1 MFVTVAASRLLLLRQ
16 LPTTI
21 TSNGNA
27 NGNINDNANG
37 DGDGGG
43 NAGEWKWDLDAA
55 RATLD
60 LPAVLQRLVELL
72 EEARALRDRRAAV
85 ASGSGGGG
93 SGGSSGTDRAKEGDD
108 VRGAGSGDGDG
119 RNECIGSGIGIG
131 ISVYDKDD
139 PFKMYIIKVRWMKGW
154 LEARLA
160 GRPQAAVVAAPGGE
174 NSTEEYQEGVED
186 ESGGSPSLDY
196 QAAYDWFSFGL
207 MGSESWSFDG

>member
-85 ASGSGGGG
+85 AGG
-93 SGGSSGTDRAKEGDD
+93 GGSSGTDRAKEDDD

-139 PFKMYIIKVRWMKGW
+139 PLKMYIIKVRWMKGW

-160 GRPQAAVVAAPGGE
+160 GRPPAAVVAAPGGE
-174 NSTEEYQEGVED
+174 KSTEEHQEGVED
-186 ESGGSPSLDY
+186 ESGGLPSLDY